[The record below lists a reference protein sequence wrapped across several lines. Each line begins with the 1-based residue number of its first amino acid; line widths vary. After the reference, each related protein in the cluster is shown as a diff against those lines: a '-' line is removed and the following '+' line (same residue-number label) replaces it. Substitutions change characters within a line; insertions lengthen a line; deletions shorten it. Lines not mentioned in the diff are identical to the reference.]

1 MILNNKF
8 NYIKEMGQA
17 WMSFDLNGD
26 GIVTT
31 KEVFVVLGKLK
42 INIPLEEQHKIV
54 NALDR

>member
-1 MILNNKF
+1 
-8 NYIKEMGQA
+8 MGQA